1 MANYSTQRWD
11 AFKYKLNAAMSAP
24 EFRKSPAPTLQTLL
38 GNTNFLVPASEK
50 ERILGT
56 KQSDQDTVAV
66 KILNKQN
73 ISVTN
78 ARAAAHTGSK
88 NDGTSVN
95 ATFTTYT
102 ANYGYSLKESDR
114 TIWELAEIQAK
125 QILSAII
132 ALHEDIESGL
142 VTWMNTNKSQV
153 VESLT
158 PRSGAWD
165 ATNYKFQVAN
175 ADFNRWMQRVKGFMR
190 EQKYKGTYEMIAD
203 ELLYQEGEFLVQ
215 QGQGNS
221 TNLAWQAGGIN
232 AMVSQNITV
241 DSGSLGSG
249 FVFPTG
255 TAGILPWIPKLN
267 RMGFGDAGANGGFY
281 TTLQDPFG
289 TGLTFA
295 VHERYVA
302 ADNEGTSGE
311 TQDVNVFVEIS
322 VDLAPLKA
330 VMSTATASPIFRF
343 DVLAAGGSN

>member
-1 MANYSTQRWD
+1 MADYSTQRWD

-24 EFRKSPAPTLQTLL
+24 EFRKSPAPTLMTLL
-38 GNTNFLVPASEK
+38 GNTNFLVPASEM

-102 ANYGYSLKESDR
+102 ANYGYSLKEADR
-114 TIWELAEIQAK
+114 TIWELAEIQSK

-132 ALHEDIESGL
+132 ALHEDIETGL
-142 VTWMNTNKSQV
+142 VAWMNTNKSQV
-153 VESLT
+153 VQSIT
-158 PRSGAWD
+158 PRSCGWD
-165 ATNYKFQVAN
+165 NVNFKAVITNSDYS
-175 ADFNRWMQRVKGFMR
+175 RWMQRIKGFMR
-190 EQKYKGTYEMIAD
+190 EQKYKGVYQAVID
-203 ELLYQEGEFLVQ
+203 EVLYQEGEYLVQ

-221 TNLAWQAGGIN
+221 TNLGWQAMDLNGD
-232 AMVSQNITV
+232 VSQNITV
-241 DSGSLGSG
+241 DVGSTGSG
-249 FVFPTG
+249 FIFPFG
-255 TAGILPWIPKLN
+255 TVGILPWIPKLN

-302 ADNEGTSGE
+302 ADNHSTSGE

-330 VMSTATASPIFRF
+330 LMSTSNASPIFRF
-343 DVLAAGGSN
+343 DVLD

>member
-1 MANYSTQRWD
+1 MADYSTQRWD

-24 EFRKSPAPTLQTLL
+24 EFRKSPAPTLMTLL
-38 GNTNFLVPASEK
+38 GNTNFLVPASEM

-102 ANYGYSLKESDR
+102 ANYGYSLKEADR
-114 TIWELAEIQAK
+114 TIWEMAEIQSK

-132 ALHEDIESGL
+132 ALHEDIETGL
-142 VTWMNTNKSQV
+142 VAWMNTNKSQV
-153 VESLT
+153 VQSIT
-158 PRSGAWD
+158 PRSCGWD
-165 ATNYKFQVAN
+165 NVNFKAVITNSDYS
-175 ADFNRWMQRVKGFMR
+175 RWMQRIKGFMR
-190 EQKYKGTYEMIAD
+190 EQKYKGVYQAVID
-203 ELLYQEGEFLVQ
+203 EVLYQEGEYLVQ

-221 TNLAWQAGGIN
+221 TNLGWQAMDLNGD
-232 AMVSQNITV
+232 VSQNITV
-241 DSGSLGSG
+241 DVGSTGSG
-249 FVFPTG
+249 FIFPFG
-255 TAGILPWIPKLN
+255 TVGILPWIPKLN

-302 ADNEGTSGE
+302 ADNHSTSGE

-330 VMSTATASPIFRF
+330 LMSTSNASPIFRF
-343 DVLAAGGSN
+343 DVLD